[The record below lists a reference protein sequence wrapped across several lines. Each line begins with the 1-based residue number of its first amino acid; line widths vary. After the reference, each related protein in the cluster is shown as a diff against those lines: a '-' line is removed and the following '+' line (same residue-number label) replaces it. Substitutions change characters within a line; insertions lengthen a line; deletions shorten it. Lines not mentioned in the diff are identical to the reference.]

1 MASIAAVGVVAV
13 QSVAVVSELPWVIG
27 VNELL
32 SDMLADGVRGDGVLF
47 ESECGDDVLDV
58 ERLAV
63 DFLCNA
69 VGNIMQVTA
78 VDVFASEQIRGEVHC
93 ISGIQR
99 WNVSLVQIIDCGS
112 GDSGG
117 GEFGQNVVDTDGSC
131 EDDAEAGVFNAEA
144 ADGIEHLCGDRESF
158 VAADAVEHPG
168 DFIPEEHEFF
178 CLTGF
183 VEVSDG
189 RVEQLFPCAAFEVD
203 VIGFVVFEPSLYEVF
218 SASGGAEE
226 LLNVVVDEFSKFEC
240 RVDFFKVVEDGF
252 PAGFWLLQHFA
263 KDLRFACSSFAGL
276 EDGLGLEG
284 LPEEFDEVV
293 ASVDVLW
300 LEVSAGVGFH
310 GSGLWDVVFCV
321 EAVGVAGVLL
331 WELWGSV
338 CSVSIVKCVL
348 CEICF
353 VREAAGL
360 APAGASGGGGGGG
373 GGGGRM
379 GAASGFGAERLD
391 FFQLVSGGRS
401 GVHCHIAA
409 VEWDDG
415 TGDPGGGIGSQQQS
429 DAADVIGLSQ
439 SIGGDA
445 FEEAGFELWVVGH
458 ASLEAGVDDLSGCH
472 AVDSDTPVGPFGAE
486 FACHLD
492 DSAHGHAV
500 GDVSAT
506 ECGAAGEGPD
516 IHDGS

>member
-1 MASIAAVGVVAV
+1 
-13 QSVAVVSELPWVIG
+13 
-27 VNELL
+27 
-32 SDMLADGVRGDGVLF
+32 
-47 ESECGDDVLDV
+47 VLDV

-144 ADGIEHLCGDRESF
+144 ADGIEHLCGDSESF

-189 RVEQLFPCAAFEVD
+189 RVEQLFPCATFEVD
-203 VIGFVVFEPSLYEVF
+203 VISFVVFEPSLYEVF

-263 KDLRFACSSFAGL
+263 EDLRFACSSFAGL

-310 GSGLWDVVFCV
+310 GSGLWGVVFCV

-360 APAGASGGGGGGG
+360 APAGASGGGEW
-373 GGGGRM
+373 RWRV
-379 GAASGFGAERLD
+379 AVASGEWRWRWR
-391 FFQLVSGGRS
+391 V
-401 GVHCHIAA
+401 A
-409 VEWDDG
+409 V
-415 TGDPGGGIGSQQQS
+415 
-429 DAADVIGLSQ
+429 
-439 SIGGDA
+439 
-445 FEEAGFELWVVGH
+445 
-458 ASLEAGVDDLSGCH
+458 
-472 AVDSDTPVGPFGAE
+472 AV
-486 FACHLD
+486 
-492 DSAHGHAV
+492 AV
-500 GDVSAT
+500 
-506 ECGAAGEGPD
+506 AAGEWVRLQDLGLNDWTFSSWCPGVAPAF
-516 IHDGS
+516 IAILPPSSGMMAPVIQAEASEASSRAMPRMSSGCPSRLAGMPLRKRASSCGSSAMRAWRLGLTT

>member
-1 MASIAAVGVVAV
+1 
-13 QSVAVVSELPWVIG
+13 
-27 VNELL
+27 
-32 SDMLADGVRGDGVLF
+32 MLADGVRGDGVLF

-144 ADGIEHLCGDRESF
+144 ADGIEHLCGDSESF

-189 RVEQLFPCAAFEVD
+189 RVEQLFPCATFEVD
-203 VIGFVVFEPSLYEVF
+203 VISFVVFEPSLYEVF

-263 KDLRFACSSFAGL
+263 EDLRFACSSFAGL

-310 GSGLWDVVFCV
+310 GSGLWGVVFCV

-331 WELWGSV
+331 WELWGSL

-360 APAGASGGGGGGG
+360 APAGA
-373 GGGGRM
+373 
-379 GAASGFGAERLD
+379 
-391 FFQLVSGGRS
+391 V
-401 GVHCHIAA
+401 A
-409 VEWDDG
+409 V
-415 TGDPGGGIGSQQQS
+415 
-429 DAADVIGLSQ
+429 
-439 SIGGDA
+439 
-445 FEEAGFELWVVGH
+445 
-458 ASLEAGVDDLSGCH
+458 
-472 AVDSDTPVGPFGAE
+472 
-486 FACHLD
+486 
-492 DSAHGHAV
+492 
-500 GDVSAT
+500 
-506 ECGAAGEGPD
+506 AAGEWVRLQDLGLNDWTFSSWCPGVAPAF
-516 IHDGS
+516 IAILPPSSGMMAPVIQAEASEASSRAMPRMSSGCPSRLAGMPLRKRASSCGSSAMRAWRLGLTT